1 MPLRA
6 LYWLTAGD
14 WERMLGNAND
24 WERMLGMRGCNL
36 SRSGLLSALETH
48 PCSHGMYDRLWFGSM
63 DDTVNQHA
71 LFCVQCDMLVDDV
84 WCDNWII

>member
-24 WERMLGMRGCNL
+24 WEQKLGNAWL
-36 SRSGLLSALETH
+36 Q
-48 PCSHGMYDRLWFGSM
+48 P
-63 DDTVNQHA
+63 
-71 LFCVQCDMLVDDV
+71 
-84 WCDNWII
+84 I